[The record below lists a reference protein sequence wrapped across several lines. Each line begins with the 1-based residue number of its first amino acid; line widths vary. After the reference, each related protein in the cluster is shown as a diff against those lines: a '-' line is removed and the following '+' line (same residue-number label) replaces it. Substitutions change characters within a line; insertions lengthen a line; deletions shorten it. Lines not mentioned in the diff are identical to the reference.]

1 VRRVLNRAGSQ
12 PTRIHR
18 KRYGRGMDNT
28 QRRKAANEAVFRE
41 VNERIEELQ
50 HRFSV
55 AEHDLLQIVCEC
67 DRLDCMDH
75 VTVSVATYERIRAD
89 SACFFL
95 IPGHEDPS
103 VEDVVDT
110 GIDYLVVR
118 KHPGEPQEVAEE
130 TDPRS

>member
-1 VRRVLNRAGSQ
+1 V
-12 PTRIHR
+12 
-18 KRYGRGMDNT
+18 DNT

-55 AEHDLLQIVCEC
+55 AEDDLLQIVCEC
-67 DRLDCMDH
+67 DRLDCMNH
-75 VTVSVATYERIRAD
+75 VTVSVATYEQIRAD
-89 SACFFL
+89 AASFFV
-95 IPGHEDPS
+95 IPGHEDAA

-110 GIDYLVVR
+110 GSDYLVVR
-118 KHPGEPQEVAEE
+118 KHPGEPQKIAEE